1 MEEEADLCK
10 IVVEL
15 GYHWSGIGGE
25 GIWARPMGGD
35 LYEVD
40 NIPFYAYGLNVADLV
55 RAVAPNSEMKPVV
68 QRVERASGH
77 RTLRVRFAGSTAEP
91 ERVLMLRGLSQFQ
104 TSFEGQNAVYFAID
118 VAPPG
123 DYEGVIQQLQAWED
137 QGLLSFETCEP
148 RVAGGFGSDPAEDEP
163 PEGEAG

>member
-1 MEEEADLCK
+1 MEKEADLCK

-15 GYHWSGIGGE
+15 GYHWSGIGSE

-40 NIPFYAYGLNVADLV
+40 NIPFYAYGLNVGDVV
-55 RAVAPNSEMKPVV
+55 RAVPQNPDMKPVV
-68 QRVERASGH
+68 HGIERASGH
-77 RTLRVRFAGSTAEP
+77 RTLRVHFAESTAEP

-118 VAPPG
+118 VTPAG
-123 DYEGVIQQLQAWED
+123 GYESVIQQLQAWED
-137 QGLLSFETCEP
+137 QGLLSFETCEL
-148 RVAGGFGSDPAEDEP
+148 RVAGGFGSDPDEDKP
-163 PEGEAG
+163 RDGDAG